1 MMVCCYFPSH
11 QLRVLFA
18 NYIQGTLT
26 SLKNVKKDV
35 PETRKGNE
43 CGMGFEK
50 WTGFQVGDQVQS
62 YEEKVEKRYL

>member
-1 MMVCCYFPSH
+1 MP
-11 QLRVLFA
+11 
-18 NYIQGTLT
+18 GTLT

-43 CGMGFEK
+43 CGMGFDK
-50 WTGFQVGDQVQS
+50 WTEFQVGDEVQS